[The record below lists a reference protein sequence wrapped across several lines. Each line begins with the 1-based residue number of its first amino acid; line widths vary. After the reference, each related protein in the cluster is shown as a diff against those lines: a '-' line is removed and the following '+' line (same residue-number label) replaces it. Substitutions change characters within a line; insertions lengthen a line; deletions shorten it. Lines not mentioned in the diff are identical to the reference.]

1 MITLYNWLP
10 TLIEGFTFYGGGG
23 KGGGKAKSTATSS
36 TTIDPMLRP
45 YVTYGLSEAQRLYQ
59 SGTPQYFPGQ
69 TYVSPTE
76 ATTRALGLA
85 EQRAMGG
92 SPLLGAAQQQ
102 ALQTIQGR
110 GVNPYLAGALEAS
123 YAPTVEAAQEATR
136 GLQSQASGLGRYGSD
151 AMTQLAERQAS
162 ALGRGLGQQMSNLA
176 YQSSE
181 AEAARQANAIANAP
195 QMAQADYQD
204 IQNLMNV
211 GQTREDY
218 AKTALQAEMDK
229 FNFEQNLPYQKL
241 STFLSSVYGAPQ
253 GQVTQ
258 ATQSAPKQGKII
270 CTAMNYAYGFGSFRQ
285 TVWLKHSA
293 NMHPAYEVGYH
304 TLFLPV
310 VMYAFDKKPGIIRKA
325 TRKVLEHV
333 ARHRTADIWK
343 QRHGKRDNLGMIYRA
358 IFEPI
363 CFVIGKVKGA

>member
-1 MITLYNWLP
+1 MIKLHTWLP
-10 TLIEGFTFYGGGG
+10 NLVEAFTFYGGGG
-23 KGGGKAKSTATSS
+23 KGGGGKSKATSIS
-36 TTIDPMLRP
+36 TIDPMLQP
-45 YVTYGLSEAQRLYQ
+45 YVTYGLKESKRLYQ

-69 TYVSPTE
+69 TYVGPSG
-76 ATTRALGLA
+76 ATTQALGLA
-85 EQRAMGG
+85 EQRAMQG
-92 SPLLGAAQQQ
+92 SPLLQSAQQQ

-110 GVNPYLAGALEAS
+110 GVNPYLTGALEAA

-136 GLQSQASGLGRYGSD
+136 GLQSTASQAGRYGSD

-162 ALGRGLGQQMSNLA
+162 ALGRGLGGQLSNLA

-218 AKTALQAEMDK
+218 AKTALQSDIDR
-229 FNFEQNLPYQKL
+229 FNFQQNLPYQKL

-253 GQVTQ
+253 GQVTE
-258 ATQSAPKQGKII
+258 TKQSQSGGGKII

-285 TVWLKHSA
+285 TIWLKHSA

-310 VMYAFDKKPGIIRKA
+310 VMYAFDKKPGIVRRV
-325 TRKVLEHV
+325 TRNILEHI

-343 QRHGKRDNLGMIYRA
+343 ERKGKRDTLGMIYRA

-363 CFVIGKVKGA
+363 CYVVGKVKGA